1 MIGFLIVHGKLSGPN
16 IDRCSMHHLNKIL
29 NEKGYLVDF
38 HAYPWAN
45 ERLYDEPIEIGVQ
58 EMQAGIARLR
68 ARGATK
74 IHIIGHSMGGNI
86 AIDYASLYT
95 DFDSLILL
103 CPAHNT
109 HIERIRKMCEWSI
122 EQAKSSLENGQD
134 NPLHLIDFAGGRAI
148 VNSIRPSIYISY
160 FDSAG
165 LCNMTT
171 NAKTQG
177 TQDPINVLCVCGEL
191 DPTTPGVEPDI
202 YNHMSLTGHS
212 QFITLPGETHQSVCQ
227 VSTDRI
233 LDWVSTI

>member
-1 MIGFLIVHGKLSGPN
+1 MLGFLLVHGKLAGPN
-16 IDRCSMHHLNKIL
+16 VDRCAMHYLNNTL
-29 NEKGYLVDF
+29 SEKGHLVDF

-45 ERLYDEPIEIGVQ
+45 ERIYDEPISIGVQ

-74 IHIIGHSMGGNI
+74 IHMIGHSMGGNI
-86 AIDYASLYT
+86 AIYYASLFN

-122 EQAKSSLENGQD
+122 EQANSSLANGLD
-134 NPLHLIDFAGGRAI
+134 ERLHLIDFTGGRAI
-148 VNSIRPSIYISY
+148 VNAIRPSIYVSY

-171 NAKTQG
+171 NAKVQG
-177 TQDPINVLCVCGEL
+177 TQNPINVLCLCGEF
-191 DPTTPGVEPDI
+191 DPTTPGVKPDI
-202 YNHMSLTGHS
+202 YDHMSLTGHS
-212 QFITLPGETHQSVCQ
+212 QFITLLGENHQSVCQ

-233 LDWVSTI
+233 LDWILSI

>member
-1 MIGFLIVHGKLSGPN
+1 MIGFLLIHGKLSGPN
-16 IDRCSMHHLNKIL
+16 IDWCSLHHLNKIL

-45 ERLYDEPIEIGVQ
+45 ERLYDEPIDIGVQ
-58 EMQAGIARLR
+58 ELQAGIARLQ

-74 IHIIGHSMGGNI
+74 IHMIGHSMGGNI
-86 AIDYASLYT
+86 AIYYATLHK

-109 HIERIRKMCEWSI
+109 HFERIRKMCEWSI
-122 EQAKSSLENGQD
+122 EQSKSSLANGLD
-134 NPLHLIDFAGGRAI
+134 ERLHLIDFNGGRVI
-148 VNSIRPSIYISY
+148 VNAIRPSIYVSY

-171 NAKTQG
+171 NAKVQG
-177 TQDPINVLCVCGEL
+177 TQDPINVLCLCGEL
-191 DPTTPGVEPDI
+191 DPSSLDAKPNI
-202 YNHMSLTGHS
+202 YDHMSLTDHS

-233 LDWVSTI
+233 LEWVSTI

>member
-45 ERLYDEPIEIGVQ
+45 ERIYNEPIEIGV
-58 EMQAGIARLR
+58 EEIQAGIARLR
-68 ARGATK
+68 TQGATT
-74 IHIIGHSMGGNI
+74 IHMIGHSIGGNI
-86 AIDYASLYT
+86 AIYYASLYN

-109 HIERIRKMCEWSI
+109 HIGKIRNICEWSI
-122 EQAKSSLENGQD
+122 EQSKSSLENGQD
-134 NPLHLIDFAGGRAI
+134 NPMHLVDFGSGRVI
-148 VNSIRPSIYISY
+148 VNAIRPSIYISY

-165 LCNMTT
+165 ICNMTA
-171 NAKTQG
+171 NAKAQG
-177 TQDPINVLCVCGEL
+177 TQDPINVLCLCGEL
-191 DPTTPGVEPDI
+191 DPATSDVKPNI
-202 YNHMSLTGHS
+202 YDHMSLTDHS

-233 LDWVSTI
+233 LEWVSTI